1 MSCKSLIYAVNAG
14 TQAVAANG
22 GVQFTTLTRR
32 YGCDCRLVGTN
43 VVLTGAGY
51 YDVGFNVTAL
61 PTAAG
66 AITAT
71 LLVNGV
77 AYPGATVTATAAA
90 ANEAVQLSLSPVTV
104 RTCCCP
110 RTSTLT
116 VQLSAAAAVTNA
128 GINVERV

>member
-43 VVLTGAGY
+43 VVLTDAGY

-61 PTAAG
+61 PNAAG

-110 RTSTLT
+110 QTSTLT

>member
-1 MSCKSLIYAVNAG
+1 MSCKSLLYAVNAG

-22 GVQFTTLTRR
+22 GVQFSTLTRR

-110 RTSTLT
+110 QTSTLT